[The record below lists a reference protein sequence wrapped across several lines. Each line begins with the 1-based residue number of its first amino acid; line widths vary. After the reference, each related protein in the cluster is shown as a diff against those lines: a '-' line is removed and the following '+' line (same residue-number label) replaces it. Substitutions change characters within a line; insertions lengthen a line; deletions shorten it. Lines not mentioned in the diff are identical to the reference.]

1 MNRLKIAALSLIACL
16 AIVYY
21 VNSEKPT
28 QKSTQLTSVLT
39 RETIIH
45 VLADESQI
53 VGLSGTTSKT
63 VVYTDPKWYGDRKYE
78 ITVTGTFKLGANI
91 TREWLNEVRVDGGT
105 VTLPKPHIVLISAD
119 FPYDSMTVDKQ
130 VGWFRREL
138 TDDDLRQLYRKA
150 RTQAVS
156 DVLTNPTARQQA
168 ERNVERLVR
177 ELLMAVPGVKE
188 IRFKGGDEQE

>member
-1 MNRLKIAALSLIACL
+1 MNRLKLAALSLIACL

-21 VNSEKPT
+21 VNSDKTSQKPT
-28 QKSTQLTSVLT
+28 QATPVLT

-45 VLADESQI
+45 ALADESQI
-53 VGLSGTTSKT
+53 VGLRGTTSKNI
-63 VVYTDPKWYGDRKYE
+63 VYNDSKWYGDRKYE

-105 VTLPKPHIVLISAD
+105 VTLPRPHLVLISAD

-138 TDDDLRQLYRKA
+138 TDEDLRQLYRTA
-150 RTQAVS
+150 RTQAVN
-156 DVLTNPTARQQA
+156 DVLRDSTTRQQA
-168 ERNVERLVR
+168 ERNVERTIR
-177 ELLMAVPGVKE
+177 ELLTAVPGVKAVE
-188 IRFKGGDEQE
+188 FR

>member
-21 VNSEKPT
+21 VNSGKPT
-28 QKSTQLTSVLT
+28 QKPTQLEPVLT
-39 RETIIH
+39 RETVIRA
-45 VLADESQI
+45 LADESQL

-63 VVYTDPKWYGDRKYE
+63 IVYNDPKWYGDRKYE

-91 TREWLNEVRVDGGT
+91 TREWLADVQIEGGT
-105 VTLPKPHIVLISAD
+105 VSLPKPHIVLISAD

-138 TDDDLRQLYRKA
+138 TDEDLRQLYRKA

-156 DVLTNPTARQQA
+156 DVLRDTTTRQQA

-177 ELLMAVPGVKE
+177 ELLAVVPGVKAVE
-188 IRFKGGDEQE
+188 FR

>member
-1 MNRLKIAALSLIACL
+1 MTRLKLAALSLIACL

-21 VNSEKPT
+21 VNSEKLT
-28 QKSTQLTSVLT
+28 QKPTQLTPVLT

-45 VLADESQI
+45 ALADESQI

-63 VVYTDPKWYGDRKYE
+63 VIFDDPKWYGDRKYE

-91 TREWLNEVRVDGGT
+91 TREWLNGVQVDGGI
-105 VTLPKPHIVLISAD
+105 VSLPKPYIVLISAD
-119 FPYDSMTVDKQ
+119 FPYDAMTVDKQ

-138 TDDDLRQLYRKA
+138 TDDDLRELYRKA

-156 DVLTNPTARQQA
+156 DVLRDSTTRQQA
-168 ERNVERLVR
+168 ERNVERTIR
-177 ELLMAVPGVKE
+177 ELLTAVPGVKAVE
-188 IRFKGGDEQE
+188 FR

>member
-1 MNRLKIAALSLIACL
+1 MNRLKLAALSLVACL
-16 AIVYY
+16 TITFY

-28 QKSTQLTSVLT
+28 QKSTQLTPVLT

-45 VLADESQI
+45 VLADESQL

-63 VVYTDPKWYGDRKYE
+63 IVYNDRKWYGDRKYE

-91 TREWLNEVRVDGGT
+91 TREWLNGVQVDGGA
-105 VTLPKPHIVLISAD
+105 VILPKPYIVLISAD

-138 TDDDLRQLYRKA
+138 TDEDLQALYRKA

-156 DVLTNPTARQQA
+156 DVLRDTTTRQQA

-177 ELLMAVPGVKE
+177 ELLTAVPGVKAVE
-188 IRFKGGDEQE
+188 FR

>member
-1 MNRLKIAALSLIACL
+1 MNRLKLAALSLIACL
-16 AIVYY
+16 AITFY

-28 QKSTQLTSVLT
+28 QKSTQATPVLT

-45 VLADESQI
+45 ALADESQI

-63 VVYTDPKWYGDRKYE
+63 IVYADSKWYGDRKYE
-78 ITVTGTFKLGANI
+78 ITVTGTFKMGANI
-91 TREWLNEVRVDGGT
+91 TSEWLDGVQVVGGT
-105 VTLPKPHIVLISAD
+105 VSLPKPHIVLIGAD

-138 TDDDLRQLYRKA
+138 TDEDLQVLYRKA

-156 DVLTNPTARQQA
+156 DVLRDSTTRQQA
-168 ERNVERLVR
+168 ERNVERTIR
-177 ELLMAVPGVKE
+177 ELLTAVPGVKE
-188 IRFKGGDEQE
+188 IRFEGVVK

>member
-1 MNRLKIAALSLIACL
+1 MVNRLKIAALSLIACL

-21 VNSEKPT
+21 VNSDQTAQKPAQVT
-28 QKSTQLTSVLT
+28 PVLT

-45 VLADESQI
+45 ALADESQL

-63 VVYTDPKWYGDRKYE
+63 IVYNDPKWYGDRKYE

-91 TREWLNEVRVDGGT
+91 TREWLTGVQVENGT
-105 VTLPKPHIVLISAD
+105 VSLPKPHIVLISAD
-119 FPYDSMTVDKQ
+119 FPYDAMTVNKQ

-138 TDDDLRQLYRKA
+138 TDEDLRELYRTA

-156 DVLTNPTARQQA
+156 DVLRDSTTRQQA
-168 ERNVERLVR
+168 ERNVERTIR
-177 ELLMAVPGVKE
+177 ELLTAVPGVKAVE
-188 IRFKGGDEQE
+188 FR

>member
-16 AIVYY
+16 AITFY
-21 VNSEKPT
+21 VNSDKTSQKPT
-28 QKSTQLTSVLT
+28 QATSVLT

-45 VLADESQI
+45 ALADESQL

-63 VVYTDPKWYGDRKYE
+63 ITFADPKWYGDRKYE

-91 TREWLNEVRVDGGT
+91 THEWLAGVKVANGT
-105 VTLPKPHIVLISAD
+105 VSLPKPYIVLISAD

-138 TDDDLRQLYRKA
+138 TDEDLRELYRKA

-156 DVLTNPTARQQA
+156 DVLRDSTTRRQA
-168 ERNVERLVR
+168 ERNVERLIR
-177 ELLMAVPGVKE
+177 KLLAVVPGVKAVE
-188 IRFKGGDEQE
+188 FR

>member
-1 MNRLKIAALSLIACL
+1 MNRLKLAALSLIACL

-21 VNSEKPT
+21 VNSDKTSQKPT
-28 QKSTQLTSVLT
+28 QLAPVLT

-45 VLADESQI
+45 ALADESQI

-63 VVYTDPKWYGDRKYE
+63 IVYNDPKWYGDRKYE

-105 VTLPKPHIVLISAD
+105 VILSKPHIVLISAD
-119 FPYDSMTVDKQ
+119 FPYDSMSVDKQ

-138 TDDDLRQLYRKA
+138 TDGDLRGLYRTA

-156 DVLTNPTARQQA
+156 DVLSDTTTRQQA

-177 ELLMAVPGVKE
+177 ELLAVVPGVKAVE
-188 IRFKGGDEQE
+188 FR

>member
-1 MNRLKIAALSLIACL
+1 MVNRLKIAALSLVACL
-16 AIVYY
+16 AITFY
-21 VNSEKPT
+21 VNSDKTSQKPT
-28 QKSTQLTSVLT
+28 QLAPVLT

-45 VLADESQI
+45 ALADESQL

-63 VVYTDPKWYGDRKYE
+63 IVYNDRKWYGDRKYE

-91 TREWLNEVRVDGGT
+91 TREWLAGVQVANGT
-105 VTLPKPHIVLISAD
+105 VSLPKPHIVLISAD

-138 TDDDLRQLYRKA
+138 TDEDLRELYRKA

-156 DVLTNPTARQQA
+156 DVLRDSTTRQQA
-168 ERNVERLVR
+168 ERNVERTIR
-177 ELLMAVPGVKE
+177 ELLAAVPGVKAVE
-188 IRFKGGDEQE
+188 FR